1 MRPCEPFAGIL
12 RLISPAQKPL
22 EDITYMLFGYLKLN
36 EQPSLNRP
44 AGGTEHI
51 VVIAESMKQFVLCKS
66 IWLEFTLTL

>member
-1 MRPCEPFAGIL
+1 MYITQESIEEIKNNP
-12 RLISPAQKPL
+12 SPAQRPL

-51 VVIAESMKQFVLCKS
+51 VVIAESMKPNRV
-66 IWLEFTLTL
+66 